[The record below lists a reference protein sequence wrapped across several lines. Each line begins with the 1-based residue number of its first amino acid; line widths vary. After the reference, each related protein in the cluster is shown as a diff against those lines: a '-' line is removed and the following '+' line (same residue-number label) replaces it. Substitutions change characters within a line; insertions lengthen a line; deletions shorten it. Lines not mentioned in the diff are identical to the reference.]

1 MEIAMAIPTAEFLA
15 LGVDVLGWS
24 TETPEAMEKM
34 AADLDLMADV
44 LRRTQ
49 LEELLSDTP

>member
-15 LGVDVLGWS
+15 LGVEVLGWS

-34 AADLDLMADV
+34 AADLELMADV

-49 LEELLSDTP
+49 LEELLQEGN